1 MKYNFDEIINRKHTK
16 SIKYDFFNKTG
27 KVGYNT
33 IPLWIADMDFRTPP
47 CVQEAIIKRAQ
58 HGIFGYSATDDDY
71 FMAVRDWFLRRH
83 NWKVEPEWLIQTRG
97 ILSAVSIAIAA
108 LTKPGDAILLQYP
121 SYHMFNMVIEKSKR
135 KIVKNPLILENGVYK
150 IDFEDFERQ
159 IVRNDVKLFILCN
172 PHNPVGRVFTKEELI
187 KMGEICVEHDVLVI
201 SDEIHQDFIFS
212 PHKHFVFV
220 EAKPEFREITI
231 TCTAPTK
238 TFNLSGVAISNI
250 FIIDEDLRDKI
261 TDEISR
267 RGGSGVGVMEILAC
281 QAAYTDGEEWLEEL
295 LSYLSKSIDYA
306 RKFFH
311 EKLPEIDFIEPEGTY
326 LLWIDCRSLGFWA
339 KELEGFLADEAQITV
354 NGAPGA
360 EGFLRINLACPKAT
374 LEKAFFQ
381 LERAVKKL

>member
-16 SIKYDFFNKTG
+16 SIKYDFFSMTG

-47 CVQEAIIKRAQ
+47 CVREAIIQRAE

-71 FMAVRDWFLRRH
+71 FIAVQQWFLKRH
-83 NWKVEPEWLIQTRG
+83 NWNVQPEWMIQTRG
-97 ILSAVSIAIAA
+97 ILNAVSVIVSA

-121 SYHMFNMVIEKSKR
+121 SYHQFNSIIENTRR
-135 KIVKNPLILENGVYK
+135 KIVKNPLILENGTYK

-159 IVRNDVKLFILCN
+159 IVQNDVKLFILCN

-187 KMGEICVEHDVLVI
+187 QMGDICLRYGVLVL
-201 SDEIHQDFIFS
+201 SDEIHQDFIFA

-220 EAKPEFREITI
+220 DAKPEFRDITI

-238 TFNLSGVAISNI
+238 TFNLSGVAISNM
-250 FIIDEDLRDKI
+250 FIIDEDLRDDIK
-261 TDEISR
+261 DEIKR
-267 RGGSGVGVMEILAC
+267 RGGAGIGILEILAC

-295 LSYLSKSIDYA
+295 LSYLLESIAYA
-306 RKFFH
+306 RKFFR
-311 EKLPEIDFIEPEGTY
+311 EKLPEIDVIEPEGTY
-326 LLWIDCRSLGFWA
+326 LLWIDCRRLGFWA
-339 KELEGFLADEAQITV
+339 KDLDSFLADEAQVTLS
-354 NGAPGA
+354 GSPGA
-360 EGFLRINLACPKAT
+360 EGFLRINLACPRST
-374 LEKAFFQ
+374 LEKAFSQ